1 MLSGE
6 DRKYVLLGMFVTSI
20 VTANLLGSKFTE
32 FLGLKVSVG
41 ILAYAVTFPITD
53 IVTEVYGKEEGKR
66 FVTAGLVSSLFTF
79 ILLAAF
85 LSLPW
90 SPVSRVDQ
98 ETYYRV
104 FSASLRIVAASLL
117 AYAVSQYH
125 DVWAFH
131 LWKKATRGR
140 HLWLRNNASTMV
152 SQFIDTMVFNFAGL
166 LYLTPRLTL
175 PVVLQIALLSYAAKL
190 ILAALDTP
198 FVYLG
203 VAWLTQGLKAEP
215 S

>member
-1 MLSGE
+1 MLDQE
-6 DRKYVLLGMFVTSI
+6 DRKSILLGIFVTSI

-32 FLGLKVSVG
+32 FFGLKVSVG

-53 IVTEVYGKEEGKR
+53 IVTDVYGKREGKR
-66 FVTAGLVSSLFTF
+66 FVTAGLAASVFTF

-85 LSLPW
+85 ISLPW

-98 ETYYRV
+98 ETYHRV

-131 LWKKATRGR
+131 FWKRLTKGR
-140 HLWLRNNASTMV
+140 HLWLRNNASTMA

-166 LYLTPRLTL
+166 LHLTPKLTF
-175 PVVLQIALLSYAAKL
+175 PVVLQIALLSYAAKV

-203 VAWLTQGLKAEP
+203 VAWLSQGLKTSAA
-215 S
+215 